1 MDHVALGGTRAL
13 SFPVRSALAGAGW
26 RIATGLTRFRIVN
39 GGDIAA
45 DAAEETR
52 DFVLRGGRLLILG
65 EGGPLLARLQLTRL
79 MPPMDAPVSGVAE
92 PVQDPFEAIALND
105 VSPVTGAGY
114 ALLRVDDQVV
124 GVGGPRGAG
133 QLAYFA
139 DLDPP
144 PALVLTALHWLT
156 GRA

>member
-1 MDHVALGGTRAL
+1 MQHVALGGTRAL
-13 SFPVRSALAGAGW
+13 SYPVRTALAAAGW
-26 RIATGLTRFRIVN
+26 RIVSAAAPTRIVN
-39 GGDIAA
+39 GANVDDDEAQTI
-45 DAAEETR
+45 R
-52 DFVLRGGRLLILG
+52 DFVLAGGRLLMLG

-144 PALVLTALHWLT
+144 PALVLTALNWLT
-156 GRA
+156 DRA